1 MDQYHEG
8 RLIPLK
14 KARLFALVAVL
25 SVLVSVLFSVTVQAG
40 QKVIVSTPF
49 SSENEA
55 INEAD
60 WNITDDNIALKNQAV
75 VIAFQNATSDTKII
89 SKTSAKASSDVKNI
103 ASLDTAFRITALP
116 GDKRLVFALGLSG
129 IESGMGEEGNI
140 EVFFQNSNG
149 LKVGIDAFSEEETV
163 HLLAPRSCG
172 AALNSNISLQI
183 VLTASGTMEAKINN
197 SSLGSFK
204 LPVSGEGRFG
214 ILQTGS
220 CGAEIT
226 KLSYTC
232 YYYETP
238 ENTDIFEDFEKGE
251 FNANLFVSSSNDNG
265 VYPSGV
271 MIEEY
276 NGSKVLRFK
285 NTKLAHFCTLHQYS
299 NFEISFDVPYFSRQ
313 YFYDEYGNMSGKPC
327 SNLAIGFGE
336 ETCTPIGYSYTTDVD
351 LIRLASQVINSVNQE
366 SFYVNFKEMGFTDL
380 STNEGYSVKL
390 RVVDG
395 HYDVALKSLS
405 ADQFKTVAEAD
416 FDAQRSGYI
425 NIWST
430 GNGDFSIDNLKII
443 NLDKNPQ
450 KIEVEYK
457 SSLLKAEDYV
467 PTKEE
472 NEKKFRPVEKTA
484 TSIWKNK
491 SVVLALSFCLA
502 AFVLA
507 GAGLIFY
514 LVRKKKKTGGN
525 DENAEN

>member
-1 MDQYHEG
+1 M
-8 RLIPLK
+8 
-14 KARLFALVAVL
+14 VAVL
-25 SVLVSVLFSVTVQAG
+25 SVFVSALFSVTVQAG

-75 VIAFQNATSDTKII
+75 VIASQNATSDTKII
-89 SKTSAKASSDVKNI
+89 SKTSAKASADVKNI
-103 ASLDTAFRITALP
+103 ASLDATFRITALP

-129 IESGMGEEGNI
+129 IESGLGEEGNI

-149 LKVGIDAFSEEETV
+149 LKVGIDAFSEEGTV
-163 HLLAPRSCG
+163 QLLAPRSCG
-172 AALNSNISLQI
+172 AALNSNVTLQI

-271 MIEEY
+271 MIEDY

-285 NTKLAHFCTLHQYS
+285 NTKLAHFCTLYQYS
-299 NFEISFDVPYFSRQ
+299 NFEISFDIPYISRQ
-313 YFYDEYGNMSGKPC
+313 YSYDEYGNLSGKPC
-327 SNLAIGFGE
+327 SHLAVGFGE
-336 ETCTPIGYSYTTDVD
+336 ETCTPVGYSYVSDID
-351 LIRLASQVINSVNQE
+351 LICFTPQVVRSELQKAFRVVI
-366 SFYVNFKEMGFTDL
+366 KDMGVTDL
-380 STNEGYSVKL
+380 STNEGYSAKL

-395 HYDVALKSLS
+395 HYEVSVKALNAQEYKLI
-405 ADQFKTVAEAD
+405 AQTD
-416 FDAQRSGYI
+416 FDAQRSGYVS
-425 NIWST
+425 IWSS
-430 GNGDFSIDNLKII
+430 GDGDFAIDNLKIT

-472 NEKKFRPVEKTA
+472 NEKKFRPAEKTD

-491 SVVLALSFCLA
+491 SVVLALSFSSA